1 MRCSC
6 ALRSVVLCTVY
17 VVLCSVLISV
27 CDKLIHPRAVT
38 QRTNTDVTL
47 VFPPGTVY
55 TAATSSCWRRSG
67 RVGRGTHWR
76 QARWWRRGGSE
87 RGGGG
92 VERSGACVTQAIARG
107 GDHVTTQCV
116 NVQYQYSVPIHTCN
130 VGYQC
135 SVYVS
140 VRVK

>member
-1 MRCSC
+1 MDG
-6 ALRSVVLCTVY
+6 
-17 VVLCSVLISV
+17 V
-27 CDKLIHPRAVT
+27 CLGRW
-38 QRTNTDVTL
+38 
-47 VFPPGTVY
+47 PGQK
-55 TAATSSCWRRSG
+55 
-67 RVGRGTHWR
+67 VGGE
-76 QARWWRRGGSE
+76 GGG
-87 RGGGG
+87 GGGG